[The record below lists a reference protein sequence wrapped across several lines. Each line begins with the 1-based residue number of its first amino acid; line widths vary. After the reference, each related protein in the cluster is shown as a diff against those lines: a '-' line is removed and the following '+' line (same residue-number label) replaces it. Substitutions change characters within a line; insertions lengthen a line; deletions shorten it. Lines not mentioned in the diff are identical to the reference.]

1 MFCCVALSRPTAKAR
16 WRSPDFR
23 AAPQIPMEK
32 RVTFKGW
39 MLPLCLLAPQVIIT
53 AVFFFYPA
61 GQAVWQSMFIPD
73 PFGLK
78 SQFVGI
84 GNFEFLLSDRYYR
97 AAFATTA
104 IFSGLVTV
112 VSMGLALYLAVL
124 ADRLIKG
131 SGVYRTLLIWP
142 YAVAP
147 AVAGVLWLF
156 MFNTRVGVV
165 AWYLGLLGYDWNHV
179 LNEAEAMGLVVAA
192 SSWGRV
198 SYNFLFFLAGLQA
211 IPKSVIEAAAID
223 GARFWTRFRTIVFPL
238 LSPTTFFLL
247 VVNIVYAFF
256 ETFGVIH
263 TITSGGPQQAT
274 TILVYKVFADGFVG
288 QDLGSSAAQS
298 VILLIVVGS
307 MTIIQF
313 KFVERRVHY

>member
-1 MFCCVALSRPTAKAR
+1 
-16 WRSPDFR
+16 
-23 AAPQIPMEK
+23 MEK
-32 RVTFKGW
+32 RVIFKGW
-39 MLPLCLLAPQVIIT
+39 MLPALLLLPQIVIT
-53 AVFFFYPA
+53 AIFFFYPA
-61 GQAVWQSMFIPD
+61 GQAIWQSMFVPD

-78 SQFVGI
+78 TQFVGL
-84 GNFEFLLSDRYYR
+84 GNFEYLLGDPYYR
-97 AAFATTA
+97 ASFVTTA

-112 VSMGLALYLAVL
+112 VSMGVALYLAIL

-131 SGVYRTLLIWP
+131 SGTYRTLLIWP

-147 AVAGVLWLF
+147 AVAGVLWMF

-179 LNEAEAMGLVVAA
+179 LDEAEAMGLVVVA
-192 SSWGRV
+192 SSWGRI

-211 IPKSVIEAAAID
+211 IPRSVIEAAAID
-223 GARFWTRFRTIVFPL
+223 GAKFWTRFRTIVWPL

-247 VVNIVYAFF
+247 VVNVVYAFF

-263 TITSGGPQQAT
+263 TITAGGPQQAT
-274 TILVYKVFADGFVG
+274 TILVYKVYSDGFVG

-298 VILLIVVGS
+298 VILLVLVGLL
-307 MTIIQF
+307 TVIQF
-313 KFVERRVHY
+313 KFIERRVHY